1 MVISRG
7 AGEERR
13 LFPPWGLGTFPA
25 HNTLNKEEGM
35 SFISQY
41 SLYNFIRQSR
51 TFIDLSLDIRQIFV
65 LLQLWATGKIFK
77 QLLIESQQQQLCLW
91 SLYLYQ

>member
-41 SLYNFIRQSR
+41 SLYKAEQDIYRFIPRHS
-51 TFIDLSLDIRQIFV
+51 TNI
-65 LLQLWATGKIFK
+65 
-77 QLLIESQQQQLCLW
+77 CLVTVMG
-91 SLYLYQ
+91 YG